1 MTIVLVI
8 IHVIVCF
15 VLILVILLQA
25 GRGQGLSGP
34 TFGSGNV
41 QSLFGT
47 RANDF
52 LTKATSVSAI
62 CFLLTCITLG
72 YFETQK
78 SKSLMDLRRPAA
90 QLDMETIRKALEK
103 VKAEQAAKAAN
114 TGTGAVQNAPETANV
129 TPEQVPAAAANEL
142 AKVDKDAVGAASQPP
157 ADVVKTAAENSA
169 TAAPAATADVAKAAE
184 SKK

>member
-1 MTIVLVI
+1 MTIALVV

-34 TFGSGNV
+34 AFGSGNV

-62 CFLLTCITLG
+62 CFLFTCISLC
-72 YFETQK
+72 YLETQK
-78 SKSLMDLRRPAA
+78 SKSLLEMKKPAA
-90 QLDMETIRKALEK
+90 ALDMETIRKALEK
-103 VKAEQAAKAAN
+103 VKSEQAAKEASAP
-114 TGTGAVQNAPETANV
+114 GQEAGAP
-129 TPEQVPAAAANEL
+129 
-142 AKVDKDAVGAASQPP
+142 
-157 ADVVKTAAENSA
+157 A
-169 TAAPAATADVAKAAE
+169 TAAGENLPTLDSSTAASTASPVAGETKTEPTAEAGPAEVQPPQAPPAPNEPSAAK
-184 SKK
+184 